1 MDLFALEK
9 KKVPKLFKWSSTCS
23 WIETILNFAY
33 NDRNPRNDRKDM
45 YNEEEK
51 HNDDEETK
59 VEKAVTIVEERNNY
73 NSDLK
78 TWKKEPGRDKISG

>member
-1 MDLFALEK
+1 MCYNKCTFLHWEK
-9 KKVPKLFKWSSTCS
+9 KKFPDSPNEVDMLTDWNR
-23 WIETILNFAY
+23 ILNFAY

-45 YNEEEK
+45 YDEEEK

-59 VEKAVTIVEERNNY
+59 VKKGVTIVGERKNY

-78 TWKKEPGRDKISG
+78 T

>member
-1 MDLFALEK
+1 
-9 KKVPKLFKWSSTCS
+9 
-23 WIETILNFAY
+23 
-33 NDRNPRNDRKDM
+33 M